1 MKAINTYMKYRV
13 KLYEYIIFS
22 IAFALGF
29 CAPMFSELDFM
40 SRIFVSLVLMI
51 ATYPLT
57 FFALNI
63 ILGVFDKVIRERL
76 RTRTSL

>member
-29 CAPMFSELDFM
+29 CASTFSELDLM
-40 SRIFVSLVLMI
+40 SRIFVALVLMI

-63 ILGVFDKVIRERL
+63 VLGFFDKVIRERL